1 MCPCY
6 IAASRLRRYSVC
18 QMLNDI
24 RYAFRTLL
32 QSPGFALT
40 AILSIALAIGA
51 NSTFF
56 SYADG
61 LLLRPPPV
69 PNPYEVVVL
78 RSIAPTVS
86 VSSLPGSGPS
96 RMSYADFEDF
106 RRNNKSFEGMA
117 AWDLVF
123 AAFAKD
129 ANAPVEFRLGSK
141 VSADFFRVLGVEPQL
156 GRGFRPEEDEMPGR
170 DPVVVLSHNFWR
182 KEFDADTSVLGRRV
196 RLNNLTF
203 TVVGVAPESFTGLD
217 PFTEDDFYI
226 PIAMGSKLNASS
238 ESERTDRSL
247 RWFMIF
253 GRLKSGISIPSAAQE
268 AAAFAKSLAQA
279 YPATNRGFGATVSTV
294 REVRLISLPM
304 LEGLVSA
311 LAVLAAVILFIAC
324 ANVANLMLGR
334 GRARAREIAV
344 RLAIG
349 ASRKRL
355 LRLLLIESMLIAL
368 ASGALALIVARASI
382 GMLSNLDIP
391 SDLPIHFSFQ
401 IDERVLWFTVAA
413 SAASALLFGLVPA
426 IQSTRLDLD

>member
-1 MCPCY
+1 
-6 IAASRLRRYSVC
+6 
-18 QMLNDI
+18 MLNDI
-24 RYAFRTLL
+24 RYAFRTLR

-69 PNPYEVVVL
+69 PNPSEVVVL

-156 GRGFRPEEDEMPGR
+156 GRGFRPEEDEMAGR

-182 KEFDADTSVLGRRV
+182 KEFAADTSVLGWHV

-238 ESERTDRSL
+238 EIERTDRSL

-253 GRLKSGISIPSAAQE
+253 GRLKSGIS
-268 AAAFAKSLAQA
+268 
-279 YPATNRGFGATVSTV
+279 
-294 REVRLISLPM
+294 
-304 LEGLVSA
+304 
-311 LAVLAAVILFIAC
+311 
-324 ANVANLMLGR
+324 
-334 GRARAREIAV
+334 
-344 RLAIG
+344 
-349 ASRKRL
+349 
-355 LRLLLIESMLIAL
+355 
-368 ASGALALIVARASI
+368 
-382 GMLSNLDIP
+382 
-391 SDLPIHFSFQ
+391 
-401 IDERVLWFTVAA
+401 
-413 SAASALLFGLVPA
+413 
-426 IQSTRLDLD
+426 